1 MKAPG
6 VVNLEPGSV
15 VGDLGVSRGV
25 GFVEAIG
32 RELFHQVEDFVGLF
46 LGDVVSRGTLDEDR
60 TLLGHGLG
68 FFLAHGAPQQVSAAQ
83 RVVGDDLG
91 DLHDLFLVDNDA
103 VGILEAAF
111 QRRVRV
117 NDGYF
122 TMLALD
128 EFVDHARAKR
138 PGAVEGEHGYEIFE
152 AGGVQHAQVLTH
164 TGSFDLEDTVRISAG
179 IEVVS
184 GLIREGQDIEIR
196 RLLTLQF
203 DVIQGVLNKRHGLE
217 AEKVEFDKARLLDHG
232 AVKLGDLLAVF
243 APEEGE
249 VLDHW
254 LVRNHKS
261 AACMLACRVRPSSFM
276 AMSRRCLICG
286 SVS

>member
-1 MKAPG
+1 
-6 VVNLEPGSV
+6 
-15 VGDLGVSRGV
+15 
-25 GFVEAIG
+25 
-32 RELFHQVEDFVGLF
+32 
-46 LGDVVSRGTLDEDR
+46 
-60 TLLGHGLG
+60 
-68 FFLAHGAPQQVSAAQ
+68 
-83 RVVGDDLG
+83 
-91 DLHDLFLVDNDA
+91 
-103 VGILEAAF
+103 
-111 QRRVRV
+111 
-117 NDGYF
+117 
-122 TMLALD
+122 MLALD

-164 TGSFDLEDTVRISAG
+164 TGSFDLEDTVRIAAG

-203 DVIQGVLNKRHGLE
+203 DVIQSILNKRHGLE

-261 AACMLACRVRPSSFM
+261 GRMHAGLPGEALQLHGDVKEMPDLWFRVVALLELWLLLKYIADVDLGIVAGRWPRVPGTTFP
-276 AMSRRCLICG
+276 ARGPRHG
-286 SVS
+286 